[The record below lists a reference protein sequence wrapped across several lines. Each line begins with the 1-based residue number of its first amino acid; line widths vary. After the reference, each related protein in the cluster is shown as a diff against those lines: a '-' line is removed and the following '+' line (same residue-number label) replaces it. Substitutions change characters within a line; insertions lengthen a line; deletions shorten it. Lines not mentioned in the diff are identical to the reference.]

1 MKRAFIVVVM
11 IATFAIAAFANG
23 NAEKLTTLEGTVVV
37 VPGENG
43 GVQTMLRTA
52 SGKQVVIDMPA
63 QELLRLR
70 LEENSRVR
78 VSGVFVGD
86 PSGLQVQ
93 ARILARVVTANGKDI
108 PVEKP
113 VGVTEQDRDR
123 IRAYEE
129 EQLKLQTRL
138 QTQDQTQSQ
147 DQTQDRT
154 QAQDGS
160 GTGTST
166 GRK

>member
-78 VSGVFVGD
+78 VSGVFVGA

-93 ARILARVVTANGKDI
+93 ARILARTVAANGKDY

-147 DQTQDRT
+147 DQTK
-154 QAQDGS
+154 AQDGS
-160 GTGTST
+160 GTGAAS